1 MNTRELIRCCAL
13 TGLAMSAL
21 FACGDGDEGEDAATE
36 SRATTSTEVATLIS
50 VESGDAACYLN
61 VRDAEGTEEAL
72 AADFEL
78 CPGGTSDASRL
89 VGRKVVLERRPERV
103 MADSCEGDPECE
115 KTETVELVVE
125 VKAAD

>member
-1 MNTRELIRCCAL
+1 MNTRQLIRGAF

-21 FACGDGDEGEDAATE
+21 FACGTAQPADDA
-36 SRATTSTEVATLIS
+36 VTLVS

-61 VRDAEGTEEAL
+61 VRTAAGTEEAL

-78 CPGGTSDASRL
+78 CPGGKSDASRL
-89 VGRKVVLERRPERV
+89 VGRKVVLERRPEQV
-103 MADSCEGDPECE
+103 MADSCQGDPECNE
-115 KTETVELVVE
+115 TKTVDLVVE